1 MYQVPRN
8 NFDTL
13 LWSVVTVFQVITG
26 ENWNNIMYDT
36 IRGNGMFACV
46 YFISLVRVL
55 SSCNLT
61 NRSALKYQFILC
73 TQFVINR

>member
-1 MYQVPRN
+1 MPRN

-36 IRGNGMFACV
+36 IRGNGMVACV
-46 YFISLVRVL
+46 YFISLVRVCVCVL
-55 SSCNLT
+55 
-61 NRSALKYQFILC
+61 
-73 TQFVINR
+73 